1 MFSLTQIKSIF
12 KKNGYKIN
20 DRPYELNI
28 VGIRSAIT
36 RPNRFDDEI
45 HVFYKTRG
53 LNWEYHRF
61 KATTDPGTYWLKHPM
76 NLSGTAILAEGQ
88 YRNAYKLGLHRG
100 KYLALVQIGRVTVIR
115 DFNRNNK
122 LDFFNGTKRNGYYG
136 INIHRASISG
146 TTKNVDKYSAGCQV
160 FSNISDFN
168 HFLSMCKKHRSL
180 YGNKFTYTLI
190 DQRMLE
196 SKRYQLIALT
206 VGALAVGTGVITYYI
221 IENE

>member
-45 HVFYKTRG
+45 HVFFKTSG

-136 INIHRASISG
+136 INIHRASITG
-146 TTKNVDKYSAGCQV
+146 TTKSVDKYSAGCQV

-168 HFLSMCKKHRSL
+168 NFLTMCKKHRSL

-196 SKRYQLIALT
+196 RKRYQLIALT

>member
-45 HVFYKTRG
+45 HVFFKTSG

-136 INIHRASISG
+136 INIHRASITG
-146 TTKNVDKYSAGCQV
+146 TTKSVDKYSAGCQV

-196 SKRYQLIALT
+196 RKKYQLIALT

>member
-45 HVFYKTRG
+45 HVFFKTSG
-53 LNWEYHRF
+53 LKWEYHRF
-61 KATTDPGTYWLKHPM
+61 HATTDPGTYWLKHPM

-88 YRNAYKLGLHRG
+88 YPNAYKLGLHRG

-122 LDFFNGTKRNGYYG
+122 LDFFSGTKRNGYYG
-136 INIHRASISG
+136 INIHRASIHG
-146 TTKNVDKYSAGCQV
+146 TTKYVDQYSAGCQV
-160 FSNISDFN
+160 FANISDFN
-168 HFLSMCKKHRSL
+168 HFLLMCKKHRSL

-196 SKRYQLIALT
+196 RKRYQLIALT
-206 VGALAVGTGVITYYI
+206 VGALAVGTGVATYYI
-221 IENE
+221 LDNE